1 MDIAELIVT
10 ACNFAGQKKKIVAN
24 QGKIY
29 HIIKRITTKRVLLVA
44 FAFIGSYAILFIVMP
59 YSSWQKHF
67 DVPVYQQ
74 IGDILLNLFVSI
86 VFSEFIFLIDRIL
99 NKKMP
104 WTVRPL
110 KRLLVQSAI
119 HVAGVLLLIIC
130 MGIGYLLINGPS
142 NVPAPLSETETRVVW
157 NNVIALMLLVL
168 MMGALNTGDYLV
180 TNWKKAAMQAAA
192 YKIKAAESKQLA
204 AETELQALKLQIDP
218 HFVFNNLSVL
228 SELILKDQL
237 LGYEYT
243 ENFAKVYKYLLVNSK
258 NKLITLREE
267 LRFLDAYLFLLRNR
281 IGDGAIFKI
290 QVPASKLHLQIPP
303 TTLQLFVENALKH
316 NSTEKEHPLIVDIY
330 TTDNDEL
337 VVSNILL
344 PLMNKIHSTHIGL
357 QNIFSRYA
365 LLSDRKPM
373 VEIKNESFTVT
384 VPLIK

>member
-1 MDIAELIVT
+1 MDHQE
-10 ACNFAGQKKKIVAN
+10 
-24 QGKIY
+24 KIY

-44 FAFIGSYAILFIVMP
+44 FAFVGSYAILFIVMP
-59 YSSWQKHF
+59 SSAWKKHF
-67 DVPVYQQ
+67 DVP
-74 IGDILLNLFVSI
+74 IHRLIADLSLNLFISI
-86 VFSEFIFLIDRIL
+86 VFSEFIFLVDRIM

-104 WTVRPL
+104 WTVHPL
-110 KRLLVQSAI
+110 KRLVAQSAI
-119 HVAGVLLLIIC
+119 QVFGVLLFILFI
-130 MGIGYLLINGPS
+130 GIGYLLINGTQH
-142 NVPAPLSETETRVVW
+142 VPAPLSENEARLAW
-157 NNVIALMLLVL
+157 NDVIAVILLVL
-168 MMGALNTGDYLV
+168 MMGAINTGDYLV
-180 TNWKKAAMQAAA
+180 TNWKKAAMEAAA

-243 ENFAKVYKYLLVNSK
+243 ENFAKVYKYLLINSK

-267 LRFLDAYLFLLRNR
+267 LRFLDAYLFLIRNR
-281 IGDGAIFKI
+281 IGDGALFKI
-290 QVPASKLHLQIPP
+290 HVNESTLNLQIPP
-303 TTLQLFVENALKH
+303 TTLQLFVENALKY
-316 NSTEKEHPLIVDIY
+316 NSTEKENPLIVDIY

-344 PLMNKIHSTHIGL
+344 PLVNKIHSTGIGL
-357 QNIFSRYA
+357 QNILGRYA
-365 LLSDRKPM
+365 LLSDRKPV